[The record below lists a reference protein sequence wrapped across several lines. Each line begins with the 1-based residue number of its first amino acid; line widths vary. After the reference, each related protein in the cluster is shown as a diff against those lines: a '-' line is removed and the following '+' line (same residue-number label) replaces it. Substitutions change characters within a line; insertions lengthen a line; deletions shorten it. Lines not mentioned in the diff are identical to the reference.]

1 MFLIKFLFY
10 FKTILRGCYG
20 VADCRALGVRL
31 HLNTASTFYFV
42 GSKNSCPVTS
52 FFLSNSNKTNEC
64 FTTFVQNTETFRNVN
79 IFLYIIINST
89 VIFANEQFK
98 H

>member
-1 MFLIKFLFY
+1 MCLIEIQFY
-10 FKTILRGCYG
+10 LKTILRGHYG
-20 VADCRALGVRL
+20 GADCTAGGVRL
-31 HLNTASTFYFV
+31 HLSILFNILFCWDQRTVRSV
-42 GSKNSCPVTS
+42 V
-52 FFLSNSNKTNEC
+52 LSNSNKTNEC
-64 FTTFVQNTETFRNVN
+64 FTTFVQNIETFRNVN